1 MEFANVAEFRQNAA
15 RVFDRLQRAGEVV
28 VLRNGRPIGL
38 LVAADPA
45 TLDAFRVAAQRAR
58 AHLALGSL
66 RRAAGRRG
74 LDRLS
79 GSAINGLIRKARR
92 ERASRR

>member
-38 LVAADPA
+38 LVAAGPA

-58 AHLALGSL
+58 AHLALGPL